1 MNEKKELSMSERIS
15 WALGQATGRQ
25 FITALVSTY
34 ILIFMTDVFGVP
46 AAAAGV
52 IMTAATVW
60 DARVL
65 SVLIH
70 KSYIQS
76 AVPELTDMT
85 LNTHTVTPES
95 EPERYEFFCQELMDF
110 VHIKKCKIM
119 GL

>member
-52 IMTAATVW
+52 IMTAATGM
-60 DARVL
+60 L
-65 SVLIH
+65 SM
-70 KSYIQS
+70 IQS
-76 AVPELTDMT
+76 WVDWQTVQRAAGVLT
-85 LNTHTVTPES
+85 V
-95 EPERYEFFCQELMDF
+95 RICY
-110 VHIKKCKIM
+110 
-119 GL
+119 

>member
-1 MNEKKELSMSERIS
+1 MSERIS

-60 DARVL
+60 DWQTVQRAAGVL
-65 SVLIH
+65 
-70 KSYIQS
+70 
-76 AVPELTDMT
+76 
-85 LNTHTVTPES
+85 TV
-95 EPERYEFFCQELMDF
+95 RICY
-110 VHIKKCKIM
+110 
-119 GL
+119 